1 MTERTLFL
9 AWQDPN
15 TRSWFPVGRLRQRP
29 QGGFAFAYTKGARA
43 AREAGFDYINGF
55 DSFEKVYES
64 DELFPL
70 FANRL
75 MRASRP
81 DYPEYIQR
89 LKVAEDADEMAVLAR
104 SGGRRLTDAFEVF
117 PLPLPDEKG
126 RYHVHFFAHGI
137 QYLGSKAQDAAEAL
151 PANAPLFLMRDS
163 QNPKDADALL
173 MRTKLFVSVGFC
185 PRYLLKDVND
195 LLEREAKDVCVIVEQ
210 INPPPAPIQQRILC
224 SLTAPW
230 PKDFQPCNDEPFQLI
245 VSAEHAGK

>member
-137 QYLGSKAQDAAEAL
+137 RHLTSEAQNAAEKL
-151 PANAPLFLMRDS
+151 QANNPLFLMRDS
-163 QNPKDADALL
+163 QNPKDADAWTNLGVAAGEQG
-173 MRTKLFVSVGFC
+173 R
-185 PRYLLKDVND
+185 
-195 LLEREAKDVCVIVEQ
+195 LEEAIAHFTTALEMDQNHAMAREALEYARTVV
-210 INPPPAPIQQRILC
+210 PP
-224 SLTAPW
+224 
-230 PKDFQPCNDEPFQLI
+230 
-245 VSAEHAGK
+245 H